1 MILSHE
7 EWLRVPLFLE
17 ELKGLFSELSDQELE
32 HLKKLAIK
40 EEKRCSDRS
49 VSNVNYNTGTNV
61 RG

>member
-49 VSNVNYNTGTNV
+49 VSNVNYNTGINV

>member
-49 VSNVNYNTGTNV
+49 VSNANYSTGTNV